1 MKRIDGQIW
10 IDRKAPYRLKYHING
25 VDYIVQVAA
34 DYYVDTG
41 EAGDS
46 DKVLAGMVVRDAD
59 KPSTIKPAEFPQD
72 IDRVLGLALND
83 SDSENDGHIAVAQ
96 SGLLILDTKE
106 KIQNAFALDS
116 DLDLTLNGWGQ
127 GDGGN
132 LPGIG
137 CPVYWFIGTT
147 VKEGESYKYID
158 SEEHK
163 GAITFITP
171 SGYKY
176 PKTLI
181 SDTSLNVSYDNL
193 PRIGTVVDYEVDRN
207 ILSSITINVNF
218 STFDSSL
225 EWNWPGEHFDDSCG
239 KVNHK
244 IVEGKAN
251 NELVIRHGLFADNP
265 NNLQVINYSD
275 IVASDTNNKGSI
287 YKIETRAE
295 NITSGNDRKTIFD
308 IFTPED
314 LYYRISGEVH
324 YNFDRNHGGTN

>member
-34 DYYVDTG
+34 DYYIDTG
-41 EAGDS
+41 DTGDS
-46 DKVLAGMVVRDAD
+46 EKVLAGMVVRDAD

-106 KIQNAFALDS
+106 KIQNVFALAS
-116 DLDLTLNGWGQ
+116 DLNLTLNGWGQ
-127 GDGGN
+127 GEGDD

-147 VKEGESYKYID
+147 IKEGETYKYID
-158 SEEHK
+158 SGEHK
-163 GAITFITP
+163 GSITFITP

-176 PKTLI
+176 PKTI
-181 SDTSLNVSYDNL
+181 NSDTSLNVSYDNL
-193 PRIGTVVDYEVDRN
+193 PRIGTVVDYKVDEN

-239 KVNHK
+239 R
-244 IVEGKAN
+244 IEGDSK
-251 NELVIRHGLFADNP
+251 EKYLTIRHGLFADNP
-265 NNLQVINYSD
+265 NNLQVINYSN
-275 IVASDTNNKGSI
+275 IVASDNNNKGSI

-295 NITSGNDRKTIFD
+295 NITNGDDRKTVFD

-314 LYYRISGEVH
+314 LYYRVSGEVH